1 MIKNLKRIYFFLSK
15 NFKRKLASMSVFLFF
30 ASILEFIGI
39 GLLLPIL
46 EVISNKDFRSNN
58 FFNDYLPSNIK
69 LKTDQEILFFFLLS
83 VVLIYIFKTIY
94 SIILIYR
101 QSKLI
106 YGLNSYLSNKL
117 YKLYLSQEYKSHL
130 EKNSSILSK
139 NLIKEI
145 NYFHIYINAL
155 LVILTESLL
164 ISTILLF
171 LIWFKPIST
180 LIIGLIFGLSA
191 AIYFRVSKS
200 YISLWSEQR
209 KILEE
214 KLSIILHEGLRGIK
228 DVKMYGV
235 VKPFIYKFEN
245 LIFGINSALTK
256 VNTLNSFPRYFFE
269 LFTII
274 TLVLYILLIHIL
286 DQEIK
291 SIIPTIGIFVAATF
305 RILPSLTK
313 ILSSFQMLKFYRP
326 STDIVINEFENATNN
341 LEILNQGVK
350 IKFNNSILIKNLFFR
365 YGTNFKPVIKNL
377 NLEIIKGSTI
387 GFKGASGSG
396 KSTLIDL
403 FVTLLKPSKGE
414 ILVDGVNIFKNINS
428 WRNIIGYVSQF
439 VFLSDTSISEN
450 IAFGKT
456 KKDIDYKQLDK
467 VIKIAQLSNFIKK
480 LPNGIETK
488 VGENGVQLSGG
499 QKQRIGIARAL
510 YDEPDILVF
519 DEATSSLDTSTEIEV
534 MKAIYSLKGKKTIII
549 VAHRLST
556 LDQCDYIYKVESGE
570 LILD

>member
-1 MIKNLKRIYFFLSK
+1 MSWAFVWALSFFLQKPRK
-15 NFKRKLASMSVFLFF
+15 NETINSPAKKNKPFSEIKYKPSILPIPPPI
-30 ASILEFIGI
+30 ASIC
-39 GLLLPIL
+39 
-46 EVISNKDFRSNN
+46 R
-58 FFNDYLPSNIK
+58 
-69 LKTDQEILFFFLLS
+69 
-83 VVLIYIFKTIY
+83 
-94 SIILIYR
+94 
-101 QSKLI
+101 
-106 YGLNSYLSNKL
+106 
-117 YKLYLSQEYKSHL
+117 
-130 EKNSSILSK
+130 
-139 NLIKEI
+139 
-145 NYFHIYINAL
+145 
-155 LVILTESLL
+155 
-164 ISTILLF
+164 
-171 LIWFKPIST
+171 
-180 LIIGLIFGLSA
+180 LIF
-191 AIYFRVSKS
+191 
-200 YISLWSEQR
+200 Q
-209 KILEE
+209 
-214 KLSIILHEGLRGIK
+214 
-228 DVKMYGV
+228 
-235 VKPFIYKFEN
+235 
-245 LIFGINSALTK
+245 
-256 VNTLNSFPRYFFE
+256 
-269 LFTII
+269 
-274 TLVLYILLIHIL
+274 
-286 DQEIK
+286 
-291 SIIPTIGIFVAATF
+291 
-305 RILPSLTK
+305 
-313 ILSSFQMLKFYRP
+313 
-326 STDIVINEFENATNN
+326 
-341 LEILNQGVK
+341 
-350 IKFNNSILIKNLFFR
+350 
-365 YGTNFKPVIKNL
+365 

>member
-1 MIKNLKRIYFFLSK
+1 
-15 NFKRKLASMSVFLFF
+15 MSVFLFF

-39 GLLLPIL
+39 GLLFPIL
-46 EVISNKDFRSNN
+46 EVISNKDFRSNK
-58 FFNDYLPSNIK
+58 FFNDYLPSSIK
-69 LKTDQEILFFFLLS
+69 LKTDQEILFLFLLS
-83 VVLIYIFKTIY
+83 IVLIYIFKTIY

-139 NLIKEI
+139 NLIIEI

-164 ISTILLF
+164 ISSILLF

-180 LIIGLIFGLSA
+180 VIIGLVFGLSA
-191 AIYFRVSKS
+191 VIYFRASKF

-214 KLSIILHEGLRGIK
+214 KLSITLHEGLRGIK

-245 LIFGINSALTK
+245 LIFSINSALTK

-274 TLVLYILLIHIL
+274 TLVLYILLISIL
-286 DQEIK
+286 DQDIK

-341 LEILNQGVK
+341 LEILNQGAK

-365 YGTNFKPVIKNL
+365 YGANFKPVIKNL

-403 FVTLLKPSKGE
+403 FVTLIKPSKGE

-450 IAFGKT
+450 IAFGKA

-467 VIKIAQLSNFIKK
+467 VIKIAQLSNFIKE

-519 DEATSSLDTSTEIEV
+519 DEATSSLDISTEIEV

-570 LILD
+570 LI